1 MKILFNRREVLHAKD
16 NIDDG
21 IGMPNWTLVGF
32 LILSSAIVFLIL
44 FKGIRTSGKASYVTG
59 VAPFIF
65 LIVFLIRSLTLP
77 GAMDG
82 IRYFFTPKWEDIL
95 KPSVWFQACTQ
106 VFFTLNVFFVN
117 VIMCASYNKFEH
129 NIYRDSNI
137 VTTLDT
143 FTSIL
148 VGCITFGIVGHLAHE
163 LKVDDISKVFQGGPG
178 KIKFY

>member
-1 MKILFNRREVLHAKD
+1 
-16 NIDDG
+16 
-21 IGMPNWTLVGF
+21 MPNWNLVGF
-32 LILSSAIVFLIL
+32 LVLSSAIVFLIL

-59 VAPFIF
+59 IVPFIF
-65 LIVFLIRSLTLP
+65 LFVFLIRALTLP
-77 GAMDG
+77 GAIDG
-82 IRYFFTPKWEDIL
+82 IKYFFTPRWEDIL
-95 KPSVWFQACTQ
+95 KPSVWFAACTQ

-148 VGCITFGIVGHLAHE
+148 VGSITFGIVGHLAHE
-163 LKVDDISKVFQGGPG
+163 LNVKDIQDVFKGGPG
-178 KIKFY
+178 ELS